1 LEFEEIKKNA
11 QSHWEALEDSVHIL
25 VGTATCGRA
34 AGALDVIDAFK
45 TELLRRGVD
54 VPIIQV
60 GCIGLCYAE
69 PLVIISKPESLRIVY
84 HNITPDLVTRLV
96 EGYVL
101 GDDPCL
107 ELALGTLDID
117 ERGAPSIPELP
128 RFEHELRLIL
138 RHCGYIDPENIHH
151 YIANGG
157 YSALE
162 KAIKMPPDQIIGEI
176 KKSGLRGRGGAGFPT
191 GLKWELCREA
201 EGTKKYVICNA
212 DEGDPGAFMDRVILE
227 SDPQQVIEGMII
239 AGYAVGAQEGYIYVR
254 AEYPLAI
261 ERIKSALRQGEEMG
275 ILGEDILGSGLR
287 FRIGITEGAGAFV
300 SGEAT
305 ALVAAM
311 EGRRSEPRVKPP
323 RLTQSGL
330 WGCPTLINNVKTF
343 SYVPLIIAGKGEG
356 DGRGN
361 GPQADDFTPLEDSA
375 IHGMDQINKTPEE
388 GKTQSF
394 LTGFTSI
401 GTEKSKGTAVFTIA
415 GKAQYPGLTEVP
427 MGTTLRKVVYDIAG
441 GMRNGKQFKAVQIG
455 GPSGGCIPESLLD
468 IPIDFDSLREAGSMM
483 GSGGMIF
490 MDEDDCA
497 VDTAR
502 FFLDFTTR
510 ESCGKCTMC
519 RMGTLQLLSILEDI
533 AAGKA
538 TMEDLEL
545 LRQLSED
552 IKMGSLCG
560 LGRSAPN
567 PVLTTLRYFEDEYR
581 AHILE
586 KRCPA
591 LVCKDLIAYYILP
604 EKCDRACEH
613 CILVCPTEAIKG
625 GKGEVK
631 VIDQEKCSKCGT
643 CLEVCPP
650 EYNAVVKIS
659 PISKLPPSKITKE
672 DSAEGGK

>member
-1 LEFEEIKKNA
+1 LTFEEIRKKA
-11 QSHWEALEDSVHIL
+11 QGQWDALKSGIHVL

-45 TELLRRGVD
+45 SDLARRSID

-69 PLVIISKPESLRIVY
+69 PLVIIFKPESLRIVY
-84 HNITPDLVTRLV
+84 HNITPDLVPRLV
-96 EGYVL
+96 EGYIA

-107 ELALGTLDID
+107 ELALGTLEID
-117 ERGAPSIPELP
+117 DRGAPMIPELP
-128 RFEHELRLIL
+128 RFDHELRLIL
-138 RHCGYIDPENIHH
+138 RRCGYTDPENIHD

-157 YSALE
+157 YRALE
-162 KAIKMPPDQIIGEI
+162 KALKMRPEDIIEEV
-176 KKSGLRGRGGAGFPT
+176 KKSDLRGRGGAGFPA
-191 GLKWELCREA
+191 GLKWELCRKA
-201 EGTKKYVICNA
+201 EGKTKYVVCNA
-212 DEGDPGAFMDRVILE
+212 DEGDPGAFMDRVLLE
-227 SDPQQVIEGMII
+227 SDPQEVIEGMII
-239 AGYAVGAQEGYIYVR
+239 AGYAMGAQKGYVYVR

-261 ERIKSALRQGEEMG
+261 ERVRNALRQGEEIG
-275 ILGEDILGSGLR
+275 ILGEDILGSGFR
-287 FRIGITEGAGAFV
+287 FHIGIAEGAGAFV

-311 EGRRSEPRVKPP
+311 EGRRSEPRVRPP
-323 RLTQSGL
+323 RLSQAGL
-330 WGCPTLINNVKTF
+330 WGGPTLLNNVKTF
-343 SYVPLIIAGKGEG
+343 SYIPLIIGQGTDA
-356 DGRGN
+356 
-361 GPQADDFTPLEDSA
+361 
-375 IHGMDQINKTPEE
+375 
-388 GKTQSF
+388 
-394 LTGFTSI
+394 FTSI
-401 GTEKSKGTAVFTIA
+401 GTEKSKGTAVFTLA
-415 GKAQYPGLTEVP
+415 GKVEYPGLTEVP
-427 MGTTLRKVVYDIAG
+427 MGTTLRGIVFDIAG
-441 GMRNGKQFKAVQIG
+441 GMRNGRRFKAVQIG

-502 FFLDFTTR
+502 FFLDFTTK

-519 RMGTLQLLSILEDI
+519 RMGTLHLLSILEDI
-533 AAGKA
+533 CTGKA
-538 TMEDLEL
+538 KMEDLGL
-545 LRQLSED
+545 LQQLTED
-552 IKMGSLCG
+552 VKMGSLCG

-591 LVCKDLIAYYILP
+591 LVCKDLTAYYILP
-604 EKCDRACEH
+604 DKCDRACEH

-625 GKGEVK
+625 GKGEIK

-650 EYNAVVKIS
+650 EYHAVTKIS
-659 PISKLPPSKITKE
+659 PISKLPPSKMKKE
-672 DSAEGGK
+672 SSAEGGK

>member
-1 LEFEEIKKNA
+1 LTFEEIRKRA
-11 QSHWEALEDSVHIL
+11 QAQWETLEKGLHIL
-25 VGTATCGRA
+25 VGAATCGRA
-34 AGALDVIDAFK
+34 AGALDVIDSFK
-45 TELLRRGVD
+45 IELSRQGID

-84 HNITPDLVTRLV
+84 HNITPDLVSRLV
-96 EGYVL
+96 EGYIV

-107 ELALGTLDID
+107 ELALGTLETD
-117 ERGAPSIPELP
+117 ERESPYIPELP

-138 RHCGYIDPENIHH
+138 RHCGSIDPEDINH

-162 KAIKMPPDQIIGEI
+162 KALRMRPDEIIGEV
-176 KKSGLRGRGGAGFPT
+176 KKSGLRGRGGAGFHA
-191 GLKWELCREA
+191 GLKWELCRKA
-201 EGTKKYVICNA
+201 EGTTKYVVCNA

-227 SDPQQVIEGMII
+227 SDPQEVIEGMII
-239 AGYAVGAQEGYIYVR
+239 AGYAVGAQKGYFYVR

-261 ERIKSALRQGEEMG
+261 ERLRIALRQAEEIG
-275 ILGEDILGSGLR
+275 FLGDDILDSG
-287 FRIGITEGAGAFV
+287 FGFHIEIAEGAGAFI

-305 ALVAAM
+305 ALVAAI
-311 EGRRSEPRVKPP
+311 EGRRSEPKVRPP
-323 RLTQSGL
+323 RLTEVGL
-330 WGCPTLINNVKTF
+330 WGRPTLLNNVKTF
-343 SYVPLIIAGKGEG
+343 SYVPLIIGG
-356 DGRGN
+356 DGGRG
-361 GPQADDFTPLEDSA
+361 T
-375 IHGMDQINKTPEE
+375 E
-388 GKTQSF
+388 GF
-394 LTGFTSI
+394 ASI
-401 GTEKSKGTAVFTIA
+401 GTEKSKGTAVFTLA
-415 GKAQYPGLTEVP
+415 GKVRYPGLTEVP
-427 MGTTLRKVVYDIAG
+427 MGTTLRRIVYDIAG
-441 GMRNGKQFKAVQIG
+441 GMSNERQFKAVQIG

-502 FFLDFTTR
+502 FFLDFTAK

-533 AAGKA
+533 STGKA
-538 TMEDLEL
+538 RIEDLEL
-545 LRQLSED
+545 LQQLSED
-552 IKMGSLCG
+552 IKKGSLCG

-567 PVLTTLRYFEDEYR
+567 PLLTTMRYFGNEYR

-591 LVCKDLIAYYILP
+591 LVCSDLIAYYILP
-604 EKCDRACEH
+604 DKCDRACEH
-613 CILVCPTEAIKG
+613 CVLICPTKAIKG
-625 GKGEVK
+625 EKGEVK

-643 CLEVCPP
+643 CREVCPP
-650 EYNAVVKIS
+650 EYHAVIKIS
-659 PISKLPPSKITKE
+659 PISKLPTASNQKKVAT
-672 DSAEGGK
+672 EGGQ

>member
-1 LEFEEIKKNA
+1 MIFEEIRKRA
-11 QSHWEALEDSVHIL
+11 QAQWEALEKGVHIL
-25 VGTATCGRA
+25 VGTATCGKA

-45 TELLRRGVD
+45 NEFVRQSID

-84 HNITPDLVTRLV
+84 HNITPDLVPRLV
-96 EGYVL
+96 EGYIM

-117 ERGAPSIPELP
+117 ARGAPFIPELP

-138 RHCGYIDPENIHH
+138 RRCGYIDPENIQH

-157 YSALE
+157 YRALE
-162 KAIKMPPDQIIGEI
+162 EALRMLPEEIIEEV
-176 KKSGLRGRGGAGFPT
+176 KNSGLRGRGGAGFHT
-191 GLKWELCREA
+191 GLKWEQCREA
-201 EGTKKYVICNA
+201 EGGTKYVVCNA

-227 SDPQQVIEGMII
+227 SDPQEVIEGIVI
-239 AGYAVGAQEGYIYVR
+239 AGYAVGAQKGYIYVR

-261 ERIKSALRQGEEMG
+261 ERVKIALRQGAEIG
-275 ILGEDILGSGLR
+275 VLGESILGSN
-287 FRIGITEGAGAFV
+287 FSFHIEIAEGAGAFV

-311 EGRRSEPRVKPP
+311 EGRRSEPRVRPP
-323 RLTQSGL
+323 RLTEAGL
-330 WGCPTLINNVKTF
+330 WGRPTLLNNVKTF
-343 SYVPLIIAGKGEG
+343 SYIPLIIG
-356 DGRGN
+356 GN
-361 GPQADDFTPLEDSA
+361 GGRDGG
-375 IHGMDQINKTPEE
+375 HGTDE
-388 GKTQSF
+388 F
-394 LTGFTSI
+394 VSI
-401 GTEKSKGTAVFTIA
+401 GTEKSKGTAVFALA
-415 GKAQYPGLTEVP
+415 GKVQYPGLAEVP
-427 MGTTLRKVVYDIAG
+427 MGTTPRRVVYDIAG

-519 RMGTLQLLSILEDI
+519 RMGTVQLLSILEDI
-533 AAGKA
+533 STGKA
-538 TMEDLEL
+538 RMEDLEL
-545 LRQLSED
+545 LEQLAED
-552 IKMGSLCG
+552 VKMGSLCG

-567 PVLTTLRYFEDEYR
+567 PILTTLRYFGDEYK

-591 LVCKDLIAYYILP
+591 LVCKDLMAYYILP
-604 EKCDRACEH
+604 DKCDRACEH
-613 CILVCPTEAIKG
+613 CVLVCPTEAIKG

-631 VIDQEKCSKCGT
+631 RIDQEKCSKCGT

-650 EYNAVVKIS
+650 QYKAVTKVS
-659 PISKLPPSKITKE
+659 PVSKLPPSPVDKAVST
-672 DSAEGGK
+672 EGGR